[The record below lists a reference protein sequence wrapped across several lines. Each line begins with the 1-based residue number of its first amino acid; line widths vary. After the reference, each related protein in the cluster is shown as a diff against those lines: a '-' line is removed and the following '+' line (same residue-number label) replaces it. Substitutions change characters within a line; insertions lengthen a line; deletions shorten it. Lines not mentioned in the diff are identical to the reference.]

1 MSDHFAITGV
11 SSGIGAELA
20 KCLRASGHRIT
31 GFDLR
36 EPQME
41 LDGFIRVDLSD
52 PAAIASA
59 IDAVHGPFNGLC
71 NIAGLP
77 PREGLE
83 ANILQ
88 VNFIGLRHFTYGLL
102 PKLASG
108 SAIVNMA
115 SRAGHGWR
123 ENIDQ
128 IKRLAALRG
137 GVDVEDFVAAEQINH
152 IRAYNLSKEALILW
166 TYAEAEPML
175 ARDIRINSISP
186 GAVATGI
193 LDDFASAFGERM
205 AKNVARAG
213 RVGTPE
219 EVARVAAFALLPES
233 YWMKGIDIPLDGGMG
248 AFAISD
254 ELGLDVLRQS

>member
-1 MSDHFAITGV
+1 MPDHFAITGV
-11 SSGIGAELA
+11 SSGIGAALA
-20 KCLRASGHRIT
+20 KCLRVAGHRIT

-36 EPQME
+36 EPQTD
-41 LDGFIRVDLSD
+41 LDGFVRVDLSD

-59 IDAVHGPFNGLC
+59 IGAVTGPFNGLC

-77 PREGLE
+77 PRDGLE
-83 ANILQ
+83 ADILQ

-123 ENIDQ
+123 NNIDQ
-128 IKRLAALRG
+128 LKRFAALRG
-137 GVDVEDFVAAEQINH
+137 GADVADFVVTEQINH

-166 TYAEAEPML
+166 TYAEAEPMV

-193 LDDFASAFGERM
+193 LDDFANAFGERM

-219 EVARVAAFALLPES
+219 EIARVAAFALLPES

-254 ELGLDVLRQS
+254 ELGLDALRLS